1 VGRSIGAAL
10 LAVALAGCATV
21 SPPPPPS
28 PPSASASTGAA
39 FAGRLAVTVEAVGES
54 PPRAFSGGFDLRGDA
69 TRGTLALATPFGNAV
84 AEARWQPAEVV
95 LVTPRETRRYA
106 TIAALTRDA
115 LGESVPLEALFDW
128 LQGRPWPNAASAPA
142 ERGFAQL
149 GWRVDTS
156 GLAEG
161 RFAARRTAPEPAV
174 EVRIR
179 LDGS

>member
-1 VGRSIGAAL
+1 MSRSIGAAL
-10 LAVALAGCATV
+10 LAVALAGCASV
-21 SPPPPPS
+21 SPPPTAAT
-28 PPSASASTGAA
+28 ASASTGSG
-39 FAGRLAVTVEAVGES
+39 FAGRLAIAVEAEGES

-69 TRGTLALATPFGNAV
+69 ARGTLALATPFGTAV

-128 LQGRPWPNAASAPA
+128 LQGRPWPGAASDPA
-142 ERGFAQL
+142 ERGFSQL

-156 GLAEG
+156 GLGDG
-161 RFAARRTAPEPAV
+161 RLAARRTGAEPAV

-179 LDGS
+179 LERN